1 MKRGLR
7 FTTVV
12 QLLIHIQHISALTD
26 DSPMSQS
33 YTRHGPLRHSIIH
46 RNIKSS
52 DMQSTSRRVLCF
64 EERTKESRKV
74 KQNSFGRL
82 HVIGVHNDVII

>member
-52 DMQSTSRRVLCF
+52 DMQSTY
-64 EERTKESRKV
+64 KEFYALKSARKRAE
-74 KQNSFGRL
+74 K
-82 HVIGVHNDVII
+82 